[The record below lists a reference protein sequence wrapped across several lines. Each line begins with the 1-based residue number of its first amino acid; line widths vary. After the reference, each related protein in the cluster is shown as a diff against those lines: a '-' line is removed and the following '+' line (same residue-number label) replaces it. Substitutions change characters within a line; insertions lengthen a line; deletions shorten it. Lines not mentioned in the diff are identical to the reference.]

1 MCNIKN
7 YMYLQSGSSCTG
19 FPSMLNVFSRLPPL
33 WSPGIRLSVSK
44 KGIFHYLVHLVVLQR
59 TEKKCVAACSQV
71 VFLHSTNHN
80 IHLWR
85 CRCPAVAVVIC
96 KCLRYDWL
104 NATRA
109 ACTSENV
116 QTIKDARTKRAKWL
130 FILSLNMPANLLSS
144 CRCLP
149 KLHKATTK
157 TATTTAQSCILNNEK
172 KKKESGYTSV
182 WSERIWTV
190 K

>member
-1 MCNIKN
+1 
-7 YMYLQSGSSCTG
+7 MYLQSGSSCTG

-44 KGIFHYLVHLVVLQR
+44 WGIFHYLVHLVVLKR

-71 VFLHSTNHN
+71 LFLHSTNHN

-104 NATRA
+104 NATCA

-144 CRCLP
+144 CRCLR

-157 TATTTAQSCILNNEK
+157 QRQQRHKFAFLTMK
-172 KKKESGYTSV
+172 KKRGSGYTSL